1 MSDGFTSSCIL
12 PPPVGSASSVRL
24 NEKVLEATNDVVRE
38 DDQLAAFAELREK
51 ASAGTLFVPHRLTE
65 ANSQEQEE
73 SDDDDDDLNDVS

>member
-1 MSDGFTSSCIL
+1 MDL

-73 SDDDDDDLNDVS
+73 SNDDDDDLNDVS